1 MKPSSAIAMA
11 LMIVATGYMP
21 GKLAEDCKR
30 LATIETVRVVCES
43 REQRN

>member
-30 LATIETVRVVCES
+30 LATIETVRVIHERQS
-43 REQRN
+43 E